1 MSNIDGSDLVF
12 YTGVD
17 NQIYSGGFNVNSI
30 MMKAGISPFKT
41 LNKINTQTG
50 GNVSD
55 LFKDL
60 VVPSWL
66 VSQGNNS
73 NDGYKHSGGSKHKK
87 NDDDSE
93 DDEVVSDELYDK
105 LLDLV
110 TVSDTEIK
118 NRKKHT
124 KRFKNKVTKNKVTK
138 RNK

>member
-12 YTGVD
+12 YTGSD

-30 MMKAGISPFKT
+30 MMKTGISPFKT

-66 VSQGNNS
+66 MSQGNIFN
-73 NDGYKHSGGSKHKK
+73 GGSKHTK

-93 DDEVVSDELYDK
+93 DDEIISDELHDK
-105 LLDLV
+105 LLELV
-110 TVSDTEIK
+110 TISDTEIK

>member
-73 NDGYKHSGGSKHKK
+73 SDGYKHSGGSKHAK
-87 NDDDSE
+87 NNDDSE